1 MSPEHQVDAWM
12 AEALNSRAATA
23 RGGAWASD
31 LELAR
36 YLLDVPWLRE
46 TIDHE
51 SDRLPA
57 SRRQRKLLHA
67 MGCVGKVRW
76 TALESAYLGLLG
88 SDAVGIVR
96 FSLANRRS
104 FAPGLALKF
113 PVPDEPSLNMLALPS
128 LSGVPILEGFFARPF
143 KTWLKMPT
151 ENPDYA
157 IQSTFQ
163 RVVPGQ
169 DALRLPQDALC
180 ERAQDPSAA
189 RGGPVPWGLV
199 FRPHE
204 RLAAKGERREFR
216 VALEAL
222 EEGPLFTVEAIA
234 RRTRLR
240 VRGVPVA
247 TIDLEGPLVSSLWGD
262 TELFFQHHYP

>member
-1 MSPEHQVDAWM
+1 MSPEEQVDAWM
-12 AEALNSRAATA
+12 SEALNTRAATA

-36 YLLDVPWLRE
+36 HLLDVSWLRE

-76 TALESAYLGLLG
+76 TVLESPYHGLLG
-88 SDAVGIVR
+88 SDAVGLVR

-113 PVPDEPSLNMLALPS
+113 PIPHGPSLNVLALPS
-128 LSGVPILEGFFARPF
+128 LAGVPILEGFFARPF

-163 RVVPGQ
+163 RVVPAQ
-169 DALRLPQDALC
+169 DALTLPLDALC
-180 ERAQDPSAA
+180 QGAQDPGAEV
-189 RGGPVPWGLV
+189 GGPIPWGLV

-204 RLAAKGERREFR
+204 RLAVKGERREFR

-234 RRTRLR
+234 KRMRLR
-240 VRGVPVA
+240 VRGIPIA
-247 TIDLEGPLVSSLWGD
+247 TIALEGPLVSSLWGD
-262 TELFFQHHYP
+262 TELFFQHHYR